1 MKPLKVRSGRA
12 PIWQSDLLVII
23 LTVSGLVFQVL
34 SAYYFITTY
43 PVREMVGALYNYKLI
58 FIEVYEQG
66 RALGIQEQDR
76 IVAVNGQEFATVLEY
91 RKLINRQ
98 PVGSEIAL
106 TIRRGEETLTLPPVV
121 LRYKKPGLSFWT
133 RNLVALFFL
142 VIAMV
147 VGFSR
152 LRNKA
157 SRLFFFIAMA
167 MGLYFA
173 LLNTEVTAFLYLQAL
188 ALTLAP
194 GLVIHFFLAFP
205 EERWL
210 SQSRWWFLLY
220 LPSLILMALTVGA
233 LYQAVKAGTGLY
245 YAPLYL
251 KLSNTIDFAYLALS
265 AVFGLASMGYVY
277 VTTSNP
283 LLRRQ
288 VQWIL
293 WGLSCAVVASII
305 DMVLTALRMQ
315 TWEVYNLLL
324 LGLIPLPVS
333 VAFAILRY
341 RLLDID
347 LVINRSIVYGLLTA
361 CLGAIYLLLIG
372 FLSTALGIAVG
383 SKSYVLVVFLS
394 ALFIGVLVNPVRAR
408 IQAVIDHA
416 FFRQQVDY
424 QHALIQWSE
433 KLSTSIRF
441 ADLARLLLWEVPR
454 QMMLERAWCL
464 VLNEEETRLE
474 PLPTPDAR
482 LEAAPQGAGKPARP
496 GSGAIEAADGLPA
509 GNPDLSIPVNSD
521 IVAHL
526 DRPDRV
532 ILLGD
537 GQEDRRSAP
546 LEEVPPGWREAG
558 VQIALPLISGGRLIG
573 IYLLGAKRSGDLYQ
587 RSDLDLLRTVAN
599 QAATAIANARLY
611 EQIRVF
617 NLELETKVQ
626 ERTRELRDF
635 MSSVYHELC
644 TPITTIQGYIALL
657 LDSRIDT
664 LTDRQRRFLE
674 STRDGV
680 RRLVR
685 LVSDL
690 SDVSRIE
697 TGRLTIYPEP
707 LFLPRVVEETVN
719 SLADRIESKGL
730 QLQIALS
737 PDAAVVRGDPQRVA
751 QILTN
756 LLSNACRYTPAGGR
770 ITIASSRRDGAA
782 EITVSDTGI
791 GIHEDEI
798 GRIFERFYRSD
809 DPRVQEQSGTGL
821 GLAIT
826 KSLVELHGGRLWV
839 KSEVDKGSTFGFTLP
854 LASFPVAEG
863 SNAADTARIPE
874 RAHGS

>member
-1 MKPLKVRSGRA
+1 MRPPRVESGRT
-12 PIWQSDLLVII
+12 PIWQSDLLVIV
-23 LTVSGLVFQVL
+23 LTVSSLVIQVL
-34 SAYYFITTY
+34 SAYYFIVTY
-43 PVREMVGALYNYKLI
+43 PVREIVGALYNYDLV
-58 FIEVYEQG
+58 FIEVYERG

-76 IVAVNGQEFATVLEY
+76 IVAVNGQGFATVLEY
-91 RKLINRQ
+91 RELINRQ
-98 PVGSEIAL
+98 RVGSEITL

-121 LRYKKPGLSFWT
+121 LRYKKPGLSFWV

-152 LRNKA
+152 LCNKA
-157 SRLFFFIAMA
+157 SRLFFFVAIAL
-167 MGLYFA
+167 GLYFA
-173 LLNTEVTAFLYLQAL
+173 LLNTEVIPFLYLQAV

-194 GLVIHFFLAFP
+194 GLVIHFFLSFP

-210 SQSRWWFLLY
+210 SKSRWWFLLY
-220 LPSLILMALTVGA
+220 LPGLILMALTVGA
-233 LYQAVKAGTGLY
+233 FYQAVKAGTGLY

-251 KLSNTIDFAYLALS
+251 KLSNSIDFAYLVLS
-265 AVFGLASMGYVY
+265 AVFGLASMGYIY
-277 VTTSNP
+277 ATTSNS

-293 WGLSCAVVASII
+293 WGLSCAVVISLV
-305 DMVLTALRMQ
+305 DMVLTALQMQ

-324 LGLIPLPVS
+324 LGLIPLPAS

-347 LVINRSIVYGLLTA
+347 LVINRSVVYGLLTA
-361 CLGAIYLLLIG
+361 CLGALYLLLIS

-383 SKSYVLVVFLS
+383 SKSYALVVFLS

-408 IQAVIDHA
+408 IQAVIDRA

-433 KLSTSIRF
+433 NLSTSLRF
-441 ADLARLLLWEVPR
+441 ADLAHLLLREVPR
-454 QMMLERAWCL
+454 QMMIERAWCL
-464 VLNEEETRLE
+464 VLNEEETCLE
-474 PLPTPDAR
+474 PLPVPDA
-482 LEAAPQGAGKPARP
+482 LLDPAPQGAEKPTGP
-496 GSGAIEAADGLPA
+496 GTNGTTGTPSRS
-509 GNPDLSIPVNSD
+509 PDLSIPVNSD

-526 DRPDRV
+526 GQPDRV

-537 GQEDRRSAP
+537 GYEDRRSAP
-546 LEEVPPGWREAG
+546 FQEIPSDWREAG

-573 IYLLGAKRSGDLYQ
+573 LYLLGTKRSGDLYQ
-587 RSDLDLLRTVAN
+587 RHDVDLLRTVAN

-611 EQIRVF
+611 EKVHLF
-617 NLELETKVQ
+617 SLELEAKVQ
-626 ERTRELRDF
+626 DRTRELRDF
-635 MSSVYHELC
+635 VSSVYHELS
-644 TPITTIQGYIALL
+644 TPITTIQGYVALL
-657 LDSRIDT
+657 LNYQVGP

-674 STRDGV
+674 ITHDSVQRLM
-680 RRLVR
+680 RLVG
-685 LVSDL
+685 DL
-690 SDVSRIE
+690 SDISRIE

-707 LFLPRVVEETVN
+707 LFLPRVVEQTVN

-730 QLQIALS
+730 QLQIDLS
-737 PDAAVVRGDPQRVA
+737 PDAAVVRGDPQRVV

-770 ITIASSRRDGAA
+770 ITIASGRRDGAA

-791 GIHEDEI
+791 GIHKEEI
-798 GRIFERFYRSD
+798 SRIFERFYRSD

-826 KSLVELHGGRLWV
+826 KSLVELHGGQVWV
-839 KSEVDKGSTFGFTLP
+839 KSEVGKGSTFGFTLP
-854 LASFPVAEG
+854 LASLP
-863 SNAADTARIPE
+863 AADGGDMAGTAGIPE
-874 RAHGS
+874 RADGS